1 MASMIIG
8 VIGGA
13 LATDEVLAQA
23 EAVGRELA
31 RRGCVLICGG
41 LGGVMEAACRG
52 AQQAGGTTIGVLP
65 GEDRDEA
72 NPYVTL
78 PIVTGVGRARNLI
91 IVLTAEALIAV
102 DGGYGTLSELGFALQ
117 YGKPV
122 VGLGTWRF
130 SNGSDEDASIVRCDD
145 AVEAV
150 NKAIEMGQAA
160 SARVQYTQG

>member
-1 MASMIIG
+1 MAAMIIG

-13 LATDEVLAQA
+13 QTTPEMLVQA

-31 RRGCVLICGG
+31 LRGVTLICGG

-78 PIVTGVGRARNLI
+78 PIVTGVGRARNVI

-117 YGKPV
+117 FARPV
-122 VGLGTWRF
+122 VGIGTWHF
-130 SNGSDEDASIVRCDD
+130 GNGTDDDASIVRCDN

-150 NKAIEMGQAA
+150 DKAIEMARAA
-160 SARVQYTQG
+160 VAAPGRF